1 MSGPDEILKNGKYG
15 YLVPINNEIKLANKI
30 KYVLSN
36 YKEATQKSKLAF
48 KDLGRFD
55 ISNQCKKYDNFLKQ
69 F

>member
-1 MSGPDEILKNGKYG
+1 MNNSPKMKGKNYEWIGSIPSNWNLK
-15 YLVPINNEIKLANKI
+15 KI

-48 KDLGRFD
+48 KDLGRID